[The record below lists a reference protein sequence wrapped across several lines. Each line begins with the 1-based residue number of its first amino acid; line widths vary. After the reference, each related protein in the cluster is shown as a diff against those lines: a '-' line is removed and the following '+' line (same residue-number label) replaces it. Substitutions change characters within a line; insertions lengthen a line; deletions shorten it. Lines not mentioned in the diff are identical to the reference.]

1 MDCVL
6 ARKRVYVRWIGC
18 ERGSCEEGGLLLPT
32 APEDDFVHLDQAA
45 KALGV
50 SRRTVERMIER
61 GQLKRDVRDDT
72 PVAAVTKRSLVQVL
86 EARRET
92 STARQPR
99 QATSVAPDLTSVVT
113 AVERLTS
120 ALDDQQRQLL
130 AATEDRHQVARERDE
145 AHLEVARLRGELEA
159 HRENTEQVMAA
170 VSRILDQERTALEQ
184 IAGATSG
191 QAVRVRRRLRGLLGD
206 ARVLVES
213 LRR

>member
-1 MDCVL
+1 M
-6 ARKRVYVRWIGC
+6 RKRVYLDHR
-18 ERGSCEEGGLLLPT
+18 STPEEGGCLLPT

-61 GQLKRDVRDDT
+61 GQLQRDLRDHT

-92 STARQPR
+92 NTTRQPR
-99 QATSVAPDLTSVVT
+99 QATSAAPDLTTVLT
-113 AVERLTS
+113 AVERLTN
-120 ALDDQQRQLL
+120 ALDDQHRQLL
-130 AATEDRHQVARERDE
+130 AATEDRHQVAHERD
-145 AHLEVARLRGELEA
+145 AARLEVARLQGELEA
-159 HRENTEQVMAA
+159 HREHTEQVMAA
-170 VSRILDQERTALEQ
+170 VSQILDQEHTQLEQ

-191 QAVRVRRRLRGLLGD
+191 QARRVRRRLRGMLGD

-213 LRR
+213 LRK

>member
-1 MDCVL
+1 M
-6 ARKRVYVRWIGC
+6 RKRVYISATDRRSLRKGC
-18 ERGSCEEGGLLLPT
+18 HVLPT

-61 GQLKRDVRDDT
+61 GQLQRDLRDDT

-92 STARQPR
+92 NTTRQPR
-99 QATSVAPDLTSVVT
+99 QATSAAPDLTTLVT
-113 AVERLTS
+113 AVERLTN
-120 ALDDQQRQLL
+120 ALDDQRLQLL
-130 AATEDRHQVARERDE
+130 VATEDRHQVAHERDD
-145 AHLEVARLRGELEA
+145 ARLEVARLQGELEA
-159 HRENTEQVMAA
+159 HREHTEQVMAA
-170 VSRILDQERTALEQ
+170 VSQILDQERTQLEQ

-191 QAVRVRRRLRGLLGD
+191 QVRRVRRRLRGMLGD
-206 ARVLVES
+206 ARVLVET

>member
-1 MDCVL
+1 V
-6 ARKRVYVRWIGC
+6 
-18 ERGSCEEGGLLLPT
+18 LPT

-61 GQLKRDVRDDT
+61 GQLQRDLRDHT
-72 PVAAVTKRSLVQVL
+72 PGAAVTKRSLVQVL

-92 STARQPR
+92 NTTRQPR
-99 QATSVAPDLTSVVT
+99 QATSATPDLTTLVT
-113 AVERLTS
+113 AVERLTN
-120 ALDDQQRQLL
+120 ALDDQRLQLL
-130 AATEDRHQVARERDE
+130 AATEDRHQVAHERD
-145 AHLEVARLRGELEA
+145 AARLEVARLQGELEA
-159 HRENTEQVMAA
+159 HREHAEQVMAA
-170 VSRILDQERTALEQ
+170 VSQILDQERTQLEQ

-191 QAVRVRRRLRGLLGD
+191 QARRVRRRLRGMLGD